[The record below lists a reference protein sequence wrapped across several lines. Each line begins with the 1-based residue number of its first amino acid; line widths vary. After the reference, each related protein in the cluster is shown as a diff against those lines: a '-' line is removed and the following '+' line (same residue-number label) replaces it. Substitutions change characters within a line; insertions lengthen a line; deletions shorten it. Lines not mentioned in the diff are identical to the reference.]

1 MFLATFSIL
10 MRCTPPL
17 DDVIT
22 ENHAHA
28 RFTGTYELLGNK
40 NEIFT
45 VVGAAQLPSQAP
57 HGGKINKIRL
67 PIRSVFKLYAN
78 GIVVIEMF
86 FQLVH

>member
-1 MFLATFSIL
+1 M
-10 MRCTPPL
+10 
-17 DDVIT
+17 
-22 ENHAHA
+22 
-28 RFTGTYELLGNK
+28 
-40 NEIFT
+40 
-45 VVGAAQLPSQAP
+45 PSQAL